1 MPHDH
6 VLVVEDDDL
15 VRNLVKQLLEQRALH
30 VTSARDGV
38 DALHQLNTKRYA
50 LVILDLMMP
59 HMSGIDLLDSLNVL
73 LFDPTLRSLKHVPP
87 VLVVTSA
94 PHETIP
100 DGELERRFP
109 KIVRGVLRKPIEVE
123 ELTKRIDAL
132 LLR

>member
-1 MPHDH
+1 MSHDH

-87 VLVVTSA
+87 VLVVTGA
-94 PHETIP
+94 PHEMIA

-123 ELTKRIDAL
+123 ELTRRIDAL